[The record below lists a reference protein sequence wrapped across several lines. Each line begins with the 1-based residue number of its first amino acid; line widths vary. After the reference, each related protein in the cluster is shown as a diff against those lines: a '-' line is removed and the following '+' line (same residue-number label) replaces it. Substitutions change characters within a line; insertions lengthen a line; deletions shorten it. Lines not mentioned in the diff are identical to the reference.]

1 MNDSERARPY
11 ALLVLAMV
19 AVAVLI
25 HAMHKC
31 GDLRARNAP
40 SVTLES
46 KHARFTLFRD
56 GRIRVETSDG
66 ARSVEGEIVAS
77 ADDAVEPITMPDLA
91 NDGVTRARAR
101 TKDDREM
108 TFTVDAAHD
117 ALDVTVRG
125 GADSATESGDPGVE
139 HGVGVRLPTEGREV
153 FLSGRGELAD
163 LTAESGRF
171 AVLSDA
177 AHPIGFVAA
186 GKPMR
191 VALAPRSEDAHA
203 MEVRVTVPPEDA
215 RFTIAVG
222 GARRGSPWAVL
233 FDRAHVETKR
243 VKGFVTGAP
252 GATHVVGLD
261 DQGAQQMRLATDVA
275 GRFDFRAP
283 AFVTSWYA
291 SASATRTSAPV
302 IHAPGTPWDLQLDV
316 SDGGELHVRVLDAD
330 TNEPITARLLVH
342 GIDGTLDPSFGPDY
356 RASGAG
362 PIIDALRGEVT
373 TPLPAGKYRVAVTKG
388 IEWSIDSR
396 VVAIAPGKRVDLDL
410 APRHVVPTPDELGCD
425 LHVHAR
431 PSFDSPVSP
440 EDRVLSLVAAG
451 IDFAVPTEHNLVG
464 DYGPSLAMLG
474 LEGELMFVPGV
485 EITTYSP
492 RFGHFGIFPYPQ
504 GKGVPAFRHTNVGA
518 VFASARG
525 GDPKRVLVVHHPRLA
540 RDIGYFTA
548 FGWKAGTPPPA
559 RIRLDF
565 DALEVF
571 NGYESASL
579 ERVENVLR
587 DYWALLDAGHR
598 YAITGSSDS
607 HRIQYQWAGYPRT
620 MVRVDGKRSGR
631 DRRRDQSR
639 PRHRHERTDRRLRP
653 RGGAPRRRRQRE
665 GARAVRPFG
674 RARSALG
681 GRHDGGHRR
690 RRARRDA
697 RAGEDRSDDRR
708 SVASDDH
715 RTGDRPARGGSG
727 AHGPARHGREGRPR
741 RLDRRRRRYLGDG
754 RRPRQADPRRHSAL
768 HADSAVRRDEPHLR
782 TPVTPTRV
790 RRCGSVWLAQMGFDG
805 TVQSD
810 VAMTRATDYFGSHR
824 AGVTTA
830 SD

>member
-233 FDRAHVETKR
+233 FDCAHVETKR

-464 DYGPSLAMLG
+464 DYGPSLATLG

-559 RIRLDF
+559 RMRLDF

-620 MVRVDGKRSGR
+620 MVRVDGKDPAAIVAAIKAGHVTVTSGPIV
-631 DRRRDQSR
+631 DFV
-639 PRHRHERTDRRLRP
+639 L
-653 RGGAPRRRRQRE
+653 E
-665 GARAVRPFG
+665 GARPGGDV
-674 RARSALG
+674 SAK
-681 GRHDGGHRR
+681 
-690 RRARRDA
+690 
-697 RAGEDRSDDRR
+697 
-708 SVASDDH
+708 
-715 RTGDRPARGGSG
+715 
-727 AHGPARHGREGRPR
+727 GRELSGHLVVRAAPWVDVTTVDIVVGVHGATLEPAKIVQTIDVPSRPTITGPETGPLEEAQAR
-741 RLDRRRRRYLGDG
+741 TVRLDTDVKVDLGDSTVG
-754 RRPRQADPRRHSAL
+754 AAGTWVMVVVRGKRTLDDILPFMPIQPFAATNPIFVRQ
-768 HADSAVRRDEPHLR
+768 
-782 TPVTPTRV
+782 
-790 RRCGSVWLAQMGFDG
+790 
-805 TVQSD
+805 
-810 VAMTRATDYFGSHR
+810 
-824 AGVTTA
+824 
-830 SD
+830 